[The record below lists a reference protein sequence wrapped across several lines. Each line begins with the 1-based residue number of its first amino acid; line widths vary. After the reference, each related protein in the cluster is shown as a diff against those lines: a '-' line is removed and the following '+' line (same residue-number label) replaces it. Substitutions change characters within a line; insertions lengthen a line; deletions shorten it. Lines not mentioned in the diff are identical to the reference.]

1 MKKITFSILTAIVLI
16 AATFALSSCD
26 IPAMLGLDN
35 PSITEDEKPT
45 TVEEPEKDP
54 GYYLESGNPGE
65 YSLDGAYELIAT
77 LDTLT
82 AKDEEGNTI
91 ITLELDN
98 GTFTIG
104 RRTVVSVSIKDKES
118 ITLTKEDTEP
128 LVYRYEE

>member
-1 MKKITFSILTAIVLI
+1 MKKITFTILTAITLI
-16 AATFALSSCD
+16 AATLALSSCD

-65 YSLDGAYELIAT
+65 YSLDGAYELAVT
-77 LDTLT
+77 SDTLT
-82 AKDEEGNTI
+82 AKDKEGNAI

-104 RRTVVSVSIKDKES
+104 RRTEVSVSIKDKES

>member
-1 MKKITFSILTAIVLI
+1 MKKITFTILTAIIVVI
-16 AATFALSSCD
+16 ATLTFSSCD
-26 IPAMLGLDN
+26 IPAMLGLDK
-35 PSITEDEKPT
+35 PAITEDEKPS

-65 YSLDGAYELIAT
+65 YSLDGAYELVAT
-77 LDTLT
+77 SDTLT
-82 AKDEEGNTI
+82 AKDNEGNTI

>member
-1 MKKITFSILTAIVLI
+1 MKKITFTILTAIVLI
-16 AATFALSSCD
+16 AAMFALSSCD

-35 PSITEDEKPT
+35 PAITEDEKPT

-65 YSLDGAYELIAT
+65 YSLDGAYELVAT
-77 LDTLT
+77 SDTLT
-82 AKDEEGNTI
+82 AKDNEGNTI

-104 RRTVVSVSIKDKES
+104 RRTVISVSIKEEES
-118 ITLTKEDTEP
+118 ITLTQEDTEP
-128 LVYRYEE
+128 LIYQYED

>member
-1 MKKITFSILTAIVLI
+1 MKKTTFTILTAIVLI
-16 AATFALSSCD
+16 AAMFALSSCD
-26 IPAMLGLDN
+26 IPAMFGLDN

-54 GYYLESGNPGE
+54 GYYLESGNPSE
-65 YSLDGAYELIAT
+65 YSLDGAYELVAT
-77 LDTLT
+77 SDTLT
-82 AKDEEGNTI
+82 AKDNEGNAI